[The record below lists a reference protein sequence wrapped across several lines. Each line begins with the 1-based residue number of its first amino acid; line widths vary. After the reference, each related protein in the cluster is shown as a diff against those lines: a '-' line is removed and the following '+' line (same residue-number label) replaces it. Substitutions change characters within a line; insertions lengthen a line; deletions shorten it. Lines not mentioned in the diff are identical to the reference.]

1 MKIAAFL
8 THSRI
13 GEFAF
18 SEENAR
24 RLVEVLPSATVYVC
38 GDEETFVEELE
49 DAEVALVWRFR
60 QEWFDRAKMLRV
72 ISTPAAGR
80 DYFAVEPPPGVRI
93 IYGRFHGKIMGETA
107 VAMML
112 GASRGIVANSYRMTT
127 GGEEWPSGRFT
138 GALRTLSGAH
148 VVVLGFGNI
157 GHHAGRLLKS
167 FGARVTGVRR
177 HPEDDC
183 PEWFSDGDGVVG
195 VEELDSVLPSADH
208 LLCVLPSGKETDHLL
223 DARRLGLLPAHAV
236 VYNIGRGN
244 SIDELALTDA
254 LNGGAIA
261 AAFLDV
267 FETEPLP
274 DASPLRKARNVFLYP
289 HISAVAPQYMN
300 LYVDELSERL

>member
-1 MKIAAFL
+1 MKIAAYL

-24 RLVEVLPSATVYVC
+24 HLVEVLPSATVYVC
-38 GDEETFVEELE
+38 SDEDTFLEELQ
-49 DAEVALVWRFR
+49 DAEIALVWRFK
-60 QEWFDRAKMLRV
+60 QEWFDSAKKLRV

-80 DYFAVEPPPGVRI
+80 DYFAVEPPPGVRLM
-93 IYGRFHGKIMGETA
+93 YGSFHGKIMGETA

-112 GASRGIVANSYRMTT
+112 GASRGIVANAYLMTA
-127 GGEEWPSGRFT
+127 GGEGWPNAKFT
-138 GALRTLSGAH
+138 GALRTLAGAH
-148 VVVLGFGNI
+148 VVILGFGNI

-177 HPEDDC
+177 HPENDC
-183 PEWFSDGDGVVG
+183 PDWFTECDSVIG
-195 VEELDSVLPSADH
+195 VEGIDAVLPSADH
-208 LLCVLPSGKETDHLL
+208 LLCVLPSGKETDHML
-223 DARRLGLLPAHAV
+223 DRRRIGLLPAHAV

-244 SIDELALTDA
+244 TIDAIALSEA
-254 LNGGAIA
+254 LDGGSIA

-274 DASPLRKARNVFLYP
+274 NESPLRKARNVFLYP
-289 HISAVAPQYMN
+289 HVSAVAPQYMN
-300 LYVDELSERL
+300 LYVEELAERL